1 MNAYLLAL
9 QSLLG
14 SFVGVEL
21 AYHFAYCRCRRHR
34 CCRDIA
40 RYGRGGAIDGRR
52 MEGTTE
58 EKVDGNGKEE
68 LNISLAWRTSN
79 HGIDDRTD
87 LPDVAGHVDSVR
99 SVNTVTVT

>member
-1 MNAYLLAL
+1 
-9 QSLLG
+9 
-14 SFVGVEL
+14 
-21 AYHFAYCRCRRHR
+21 
-34 CCRDIA
+34 
-40 RYGRGGAIDGRR
+40 